1 MSMREW
7 IGVLALVGMV
17 ISAVESLPAYGDPL
31 APSLTLQQEEK
42 QVEGGSILISTL
54 TVDLETAPLQM
65 RPIWGRLTNLTGL
78 APLPQL
84 ALEHQAVAAI
94 NGGFFNRLTR
104 QPIGAI
110 RLQGEWISSSVL
122 ERGAVA
128 WNDTGDFRFS
138 RLHLQGSV
146 QTSLG
151 DEIPLVGLNSAYVV
165 AGLSQYTPD
174 WGSVYTTQTDAE
186 TVLVVEKDQ
195 LQAIYPAGAA
205 GSLTLAIPADGYLLA
220 ARQLDGMLAAQRL
233 LIGDLLTVSWQANPP
248 FMQEYPH
255 VLAAGPL
262 LMLEGEIVLDAA
274 LEGFQPGFR
283 TQKAARSALCQ
294 LRDGQL
300 LWLTAGRSQEVAGVT
315 LQWLA
320 GLLQAMGCRH
330 ALNLDGG
337 TSSTLYLNGRIVNL
351 PAPGSVIPR
360 VHNGLGL
367 IPLP

>member
-1 MSMREW
+1 MRGW
-7 IGVLALVGMV
+7 IGALALMGMV
-17 ISAVESLPAYGDPL
+17 IPAVDSPPAHGEPL
-31 APSLTLQQEEK
+31 ASSLTLQQELR
-42 QVEGGSILISTL
+42 QVEGESILISTL
-54 TVDLETAPLQM
+54 TVDLETAQLQM
-65 RPIWGRLTNLTGL
+65 RPIWGHLTSLTGL

-94 NGGFFNRLTR
+94 NGGFFNRLTH

-110 RLQGEWISSSVL
+110 RWQGQWISSSVL
-122 ERGAVA
+122 DRGAVA
-128 WNDTGDFRFS
+128 WTDAGDLRFS
-138 RLHLQGSV
+138 RLRLQGSV

-151 DEIPLVGLNSAYVV
+151 EQIPLVGLNSAYVV
-165 AGLSQYTPD
+165 AGLSQYTPA
-174 WGSVYTTQTDAE
+174 WGSVYSTQTDAE
-186 TVLVVEKDQ
+186 TVLVVEDDQ

-205 GSLTLAIPADGYLLA
+205 GSLTLTIPAHGYLLA
-220 ARQLDGMLAAQRL
+220 ARQLEGMLAAQRL
-233 LIGDLLTVSWQANPP
+233 LIGDQLTVSWQADPP

-255 VLAAGPL
+255 GLAAGPL

-294 LRDGQL
+294 LRDGRL
-300 LWLTAGRSQEVAGVT
+300 LWLTAGRSQEVAGMT
-315 LQWLA
+315 LQGLA
-320 GLLQAMGCRH
+320 GLLQAMDCRH

-351 PAPGSVIPR
+351 PAPGGVIPR
-360 VHNGLGL
+360 IHNGLGL